1 MEIGTSGN
9 QNESVRREH
18 GSCVFGVGRRERTS
32 ELNTHVRIE
41 SGPPHK
47 NEVLSKFVDT

>member
-1 MEIGTSGN
+1 MEIRTSRN
-9 QNESVRREH
+9 QNESVRRED
-18 GSCVFGVGRRERTS
+18 GSCVFGVGRRKRPS